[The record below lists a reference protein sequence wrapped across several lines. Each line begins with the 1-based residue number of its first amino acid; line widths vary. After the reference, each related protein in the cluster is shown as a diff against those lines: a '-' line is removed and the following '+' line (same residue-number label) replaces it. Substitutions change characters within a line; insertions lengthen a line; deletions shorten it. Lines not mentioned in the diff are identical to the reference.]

1 MARIDENDIIARLRN
16 PRTKRKAFEE
26 MVNAYSR
33 QLYWQIHYIL
43 QNHDDTDDV
52 LQNTMLKAWKG
63 IDGFSGGS
71 TLSTWLWRIAHNE
84 AMTWMKQRAESQ
96 SIDEEGFVENATFA
110 ADEYFDGNDAERVLM
125 EAVAKLPAKQ
135 RLVFNMKYFEDKK
148 YEEISDLLGTSIGAL
163 KASYHIAVEKISAFV
178 NKNNDSH

>member
-1 MARIDENDIIARLRN
+1 MAHIDENDVIARLRN

-71 TLSTWLWRIAHNE
+71 SLSTWLWRIAHNE
-84 AMTWMKQRAESQ
+84 AMTWLKQKTESA
-96 SIDEEGFVENATFA
+96 SIDDEDFGEGGTFV
-110 ADEYFDGNDAERVLM
+110 ADEYFDGNDAEKTLM
-125 EAVAKLPAKQ
+125 EAIAELPAKQ
-135 RLVFNMKYFEDKK
+135 KLVFSMKYFEDKK
-148 YEEISDLLGTSIGAL
+148 YEEISELLGTSIGAL
-163 KASYHIAVEKISAFV
+163 KASYHIAVEKISEFVKKKDNAF
-178 NKNNDSH
+178 

>member
-96 SIDEEGFVENATFA
+96 SIDEKGFVENATFA

-135 RLVFNMKYFEDKK
+135 RLVFSMKYFEDKK

-178 NKNNDSH
+178 NKKQ